1 MRRVTLTKAE
11 KRMWPILEVQ
21 VRQVRKDGSKIRGS
35 SKWVSYCQREIR
47 RMLPKRVRAHFGLI
61 ACALVCLLA
70 TGCAT
75 LDRTIGAAEKIA
87 HAGADTISI
96 LRGPVEDVNKVWEAT
111 LGGDVD
117 GKPVSEPISG
127 VTK

>member
-1 MRRVTLTKAE
+1 MRKVTLTKAE
-11 KRMWPILEVQ
+11 RRMWPILEVQ

-47 RMLPKRVRAHFGLI
+47 RMLPKRVRVHFGLT

-75 LDRTIGAAEKIA
+75 LTGAPYKDALKRVGEVGPRIA
-87 HAGADTISI
+87 DDI
-96 LRGPVEDVNKVWEAT
+96 
-111 LGGDVD
+111 
-117 GKPVSEPISG
+117 KPVNAGGEARKAAFLDLVAECQRLGSE
-127 VTK
+127 